1 MNQKDKLAQLAQA
14 FDTAKRI
21 TVLTGAGIST
31 ASGIPDF
38 RSRGGLYDGRLSV
51 EAILSETYYHHQPKS
66 FWTYFKEIFGFHA
79 LRQYEP
85 NGGHLFLRELEPE
98 GKEVTIVTQNVDGL
112 HRKAGST
119 RVLEAHGSLNSAYCP
134 RCGAVYGLEHLLD
147 EEVPR
152 CETDNFILKPDV
164 VLFEGRV
171 RFIEEAF
178 AASDEA
184 DLFLALG
191 SSLKVY
197 PVNEL
202 PRYAR
207 RSRNAVLAIVNRE
220 ATEMDSLFDI
230 VLHGDIAHT
239 FDQIRAWR
247 QGDKPQ

>member
-1 MNQKDKLAQLAQA
+1 MMNAFEQLAKA
-14 FDTAKRI
+14 FDKASHI

-51 EAILSETYYHHQPKS
+51 EAILSETYFHQKPKM

-79 LRQYEP
+79 LGQYEP
-85 NGGHLFLRELEPE
+85 NGGHLFLRELELE

-112 HRKAGST
+112 HRKAGSS
-119 RVLEAHGSLNSAYCP
+119 RVLEAHGTIHTAYCP
-134 RCGAVYGLEHLLD
+134 KCGAAYGLEHLLS

-152 CETDNFILKPDV
+152 CGKDGFILKPDV

-171 RFIEEAF
+171 KHIEEAV
-178 AASDEA
+178 AASEDAE
-184 DLFLALG
+184 LFLVLG

-197 PVNEL
+197 PVKEL

-207 RSRNAVLAIVNRE
+207 RSEGATLAIVNLE
-220 ATEMDSLFDI
+220 PTDMDGLFDI
-230 VLHGDIAHT
+230 VIHGDIVNT
-239 FDQIRAWR
+239 FNQLRASR
-247 QGDKPQ
+247 KGDASL